1 MRRIFAVVVCGVLSS
16 GLALTLAQEE
26 APEPSPEHQKLGY
39 FVGNWASEGELKSNP
54 FMPGGKFTN
63 KDTCKWFEG
72 GFSVV
77 CRSEG
82 NGPMGPS
89 KGLAILGYST
99 DEKAYTY
106 YGVENGPMT
115 MASVPHG
122 TIDGDTWT
130 YHDEA
135 KMGGQTVKSRYVI
148 KQLSM
153 TRYSF
158 KWEMLGEDGKWQTF
172 MEGQATK
179 SAPAQIHR

>member
-1 MRRIFAVVVCGVLSS
+1 MTRIFAVVVCVVLSS
-16 GLALTLAQEE
+16 GLALTLAQGE
-26 APEPSPEHQKLGY
+26 APKPGPEHKKLGY
-39 FVGNWASEGELKSNP
+39 FVGSWVSSGEMMPNP
-54 FMPGGKFTN
+54 FMPGGTFSS

-72 GFSVV
+72 RFSVV

-82 NGPMGPS
+82 DGPMGPK
-89 KGLAILGYST
+89 KGLAILGYSS

-122 TIDGDTWT
+122 TIDGVTWT
-130 YHDEA
+130 YRDEA
-135 KMGGQTVKSRYVI
+135 KMGGEMVKSRYVI
-148 KQLSM
+148 KELTT

-179 SAPAQIHR
+179 STPALIHR